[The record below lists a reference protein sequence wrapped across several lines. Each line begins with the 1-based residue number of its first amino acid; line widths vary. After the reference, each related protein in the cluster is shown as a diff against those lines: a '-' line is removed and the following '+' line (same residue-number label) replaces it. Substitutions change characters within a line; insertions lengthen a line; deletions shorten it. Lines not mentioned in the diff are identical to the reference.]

1 MRILVFGAGV
11 LGCNLAND
19 LFRAGKDTTLLA
31 RGEWAEEL
39 QKNGLRI
46 KNQFSPRMRVSHI
59 PVVTQLAPEDRYDV
73 IFAVVRYM
81 QLESMIEILRA
92 NATKNIVFVGNDV
105 RAAEV
110 AALLP
115 EKNVMFAFVSAAG
128 HRERDRVVSVDLRKI
143 TIGQLRGAAS
153 NETLIGQIFSGTK
166 YKVAYEPNMEDYLLC
181 HAAFVLPAA
190 FACYKSDGDLK
201 RLKGNTAYLNRLI
214 DANTEGYRAIRN
226 AGHGILPKEDADFES
241 AAYRK
246 TCLRFFKLICATSL
260 GKICVSDHAM
270 NAVEEMSALNRDM
283 KRFFDENGAAYPVWQ
298 ALEKEAGRYLK

>member
-105 RAAEV
+105 RAEEV

-214 DANTEGYRAIRN
+214 DANIEGYRAIRN